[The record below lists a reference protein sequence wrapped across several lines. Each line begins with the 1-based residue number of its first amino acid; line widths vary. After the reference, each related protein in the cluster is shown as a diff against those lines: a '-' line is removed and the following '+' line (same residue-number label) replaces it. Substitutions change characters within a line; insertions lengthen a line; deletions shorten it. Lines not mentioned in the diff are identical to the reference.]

1 MGVRT
6 RLYVSDVEG
15 LIQPSEML
23 KVFVPFVGGWI
34 GWAVR
39 MWITAWLVL
48 LGSVLVPLS
57 GLLPEAVVK
66 NGAAVHADKEQ

>member
-6 RLYVSDVEG
+6 RLYVSEMER
-15 LIQPSEML
+15 LTQPSELL
-23 KVFVPFVGGWI
+23 KVFVPFLGAGI

-39 MWITAWLVL
+39 MWATAWLLL

-66 NGAAVHADKEQ
+66 NGNAVVADKEQ